1 MAPFRHG
8 VGCRFCSARQT
19 TQSAARSGRGS
30 CLTWHSWMET
40 ASEQSP
46 GTKAPNS
53 EPQLLRRS
61 LVKHL
66 QPLCSDQSLH
76 ECPGW
81 LPVVVERDHFPDPA
95 RSRQRESGLCLPCQ
109 RCRDL
114 ASGSSLLRPTDASRP
129 SGRCVLRSYDG
140 DLGLLDLTLH
150 AVAGSAC
157 TRKQR
162 SSSTP
167 GSGRT
172 SPSWSPARLRSP
184 GMRRWKPRSPG
195 SESRRPT

>member
-53 EPQLLRRS
+53 EPQLLCRS
-61 LVKHL
+61 LVKHWR
-66 QPLCSDQSLH
+66 PLCSVQSLH

-81 LPVVVERDHFPDPA
+81 LPVVVEWDHFPDPA
-95 RSRQRESGLCLPCQ
+95 KSRQRESGLCLPCQ
-109 RCRDL
+109 RYRDL
-114 ASGSSLLRPTDASRP
+114 ASGSSHLRPADASRP
-129 SGRCVLRSYDG
+129 SGRCVQCLSDADAG
-140 DLGLLDLTLH
+140 QVGLTPH
-150 AVAGSAC
+150 AVSGSAYI
-157 TRKQR
+157 RMPG
-162 SSSTP
+162 SSSIP
-167 GSGRT
+167 GIGRT
-172 SPSWSPARLRSP
+172 SPSWSPASLRSP
-184 GMRRWKPRSPG
+184 GMPRLSRRSPG